1 MFTCDYKKL
10 TLFLSEF
17 KDIAPMKMPEYG
29 EFCLLELK
37 DGRLTGGTWYP
48 DDYENKKS
56 TKGDFSRGTGDEI
69 KVDEVSK
76 WHSLGAYNIA
86 ENLDN
91 ESLENLLFGDKGE
104 GIHTVAIS
112 GFKSFADGDFP
123 QSEQYCLVI
132 LNDGG
137 LGAGRW
143 NKFAEDDGQFVYAS
157 AMSSYSME
165 KVWAWTPL
173 SNDDIFEDE
182 MEEELE
188 RRKEEELNKNPQT
201 DPVKFKYGIDIEV
214 YYEKTLEKL
223 RGKYYWA
230 TINKMKKVKPWEIV
244 PLHGW
249 YVFGKDQGTVM
260 GRRYI
265 EEWKDGSTADEFIDF
280 LCEYTDDAVKNSNPE
295 EKFKLGLDIAVYLEK
310 AFKNVKKNYH
320 WLNKR
325 MLKKGD
331 QYAIEQ
337 VNGDWEFTI
346 KYVGYAE
353 YRVYDCSS
361 AENFI
366 KNVERDYESL
376 AIREN
381 PVVET
386 YEVPFGHK
394 DLNGWNLERYDVYK
408 MKSGDYKVNVQAGD
422 RVTGGNREFFIT
434 PDCFKAETYDEFLDR
449 YLEIVP
455 GHSFGLTKKDLIKD
469 VKLKKFFG
477 Y

>member
-1 MFTCDYKKL
+1 MFKCDYKKL
-10 TLFLSEF
+10 TLYLNEF
-17 KDIAPMKMPEYG
+17 SNIEPGKMPEYG

-37 DGRLTGGTWYP
+37 DGRYTGGTWCP
-48 DDYENKKS
+48 SDYSNKKS
-56 TKGDFSRGTGDEI
+56 TSGSFSRGTGDSI
-69 KVDEVSK
+69 KSAEVVR
-76 WHSLGAYNIA
+76 WHSLDSYNISDC
-86 ENLDN
+86 LDN
-91 ESLENLLFGDKGE
+91 DELENLYFGEKKEDDGTFM
-104 GIHTVAIS
+104 IRS
-112 GFKSFADGDFP
+112 FKALKDGDFP
-123 QSEQYCLVI
+123 KSEQYCLLI
-132 LNDGG
+132 LNNGR
-137 LGAGRW
+137 LAAGRW

-157 AMSSYSME
+157 ALASYSME

-173 SNDDIFEDE
+173 SNDDIFDREMEDE
-182 MEEELE
+182 IE
-188 RRKEEELNKNPQT
+188 RKREEELNKNPQT
-201 DPVKFKYGIDIEV
+201 DPVKFKYGLDIDV
-214 YYEKTLEKL
+214 YYEKALEKV

-230 TINKMKKVKPWEIV
+230 TINKMKKIKPWEIL

-249 YVFGKDQGTVM
+249 YVFGLDQGTIM
-260 GRRYI
+260 DHRII

-280 LCEYTDDAVKNSNPE
+280 LCEYTDEAVKNSNPE

-310 AFKNVKKNYH
+310 AFKNVKKDYH

-325 MLKKGD
+325 MLRKGD

-346 KYVGYAE
+346 KYKGYAD

-361 AENFI
+361 AESFI
-366 KNVERDYESL
+366 KNVERDYQSL

-381 PVVET
+381 PVVDT
-386 YEVPFGHK
+386 YAVPFGHK
-394 DLNGWNLERYDVYK
+394 DINGWNLERYEVYK

-434 PDCFKAETYDEFLDR
+434 PDCFKAETYEEFLDR

-469 VKLKKFFG
+469 AKLKKFLG